1 MSFSLFGPSPF
12 SEKCG
17 HRRRHD
23 AFQQWLQRHLYHCPT
38 RSDVNAV
45 AYAADVPRER
55 EGGRGGGTFLRGWRR
70 TAAMHSPKSLR
81 VRPSIARDA
90 APDERSPSWPAWK
103 WSNAHERR
111 ASVIFLTFPVPLL
124 FLSSFSFGRKSRIK
138 DDGSN
143 FGPLFKCSNIKLDMT
158 LFQSQS
164 SVICI

>member
-17 HRRRHD
+17 CRRHD

-45 AYAADVPRER
+45 AYAADMPRER
-55 EGGRGGGTFLRGWRR
+55 EREGVGGWAPFCEAGDGGNAF
-70 TAAMHSPKSLR
+70 PE
-81 VRPSIARDA
+81 VPPRPSIVRV

-124 FLSSFSFGRKSRIK
+124 FLSSFSFGRKSQINGS
-138 DDGSN
+138 DDGLHVEVFN
-143 FGPLFKCSNIKLDMT
+143 MELQILI
-158 LFQSQS
+158 FQNPAWE
-164 SVICI
+164 IYN